1 MVLLLKFHRQLVA
14 YTANLK
20 TPQSRY
26 TIINMRKARV
36 MKLIS
41 NQYSV
46 LIDGKI
52 VLAKPMGK
60 LRLRH
65 SPIVGDW
72 VSVEQLEE
80 HWVIQRVLDRDNEL
94 TRPTIA
100 NVDQA
105 LVVTSLFRPD
115 FSATLLDRLLFLIM
129 VEHIKPVIC
138 ITKCDLVS
146 EDDPVFEIIDEYVK
160 AGYQVVKTGLNYDM
174 SEIKEIFRDKITV
187 LTGQSG
193 AGKSALLN
201 RLDASFQ
208 IRTQET
214 SKALNRGKHTTRHVE
229 LHPVANGWVADTPGF
244 SSLDFSTL
252 DKRMLS
258 EVILD
263 FKDYVFKCKFR
274 NCIHINE
281 PGCAVK
287 EAVENKE
294 ISKIRYNNYIDVC
307 ELIDKGDQVWL

>member
-1 MVLLLKFHRQLVA
+1 M
-14 YTANLK
+14 
-20 TPQSRY
+20 
-26 TIINMRKARV
+26 IKARV

-46 LIDGKI
+46 LIDKKV

-72 VSVEQLEE
+72 VLVEQLQE
-80 HWVIQRVLDRDNEL
+80 HWVIQRVLDRDNVL

-115 FSATLLDRLLFLIM
+115 FSSTLLDRQLFLIL

-138 ITKCDLVS
+138 ITKCDLVAK
-146 EDDPVFEIIDEYVK
+146 DDPVFKVIEEYEK
-160 AGYQVVKTGLNYDM
+160 AGYEVVKTGFNYDM
-174 SEIKEIFRDKITV
+174 SEIREVLRDKITV

-201 RLDASFQ
+201 RLDASFK
-208 IRTQET
+208 IKTQET

-244 SSLDFSTL
+244 SSLSFSEL

-258 EVILD
+258 EVIID
-263 FKDYVFKCKFR
+263 FKPYILDCRFR

-281 PGCAVK
+281 PGCAIK
-287 EAVENKE
+287 EAVAHNK
-294 ISKIRYNNYIDVC
+294 ISKIRYNNYVDVC
-307 ELIDKGDQVWL
+307 ALIDKGE

>member
-1 MVLLLKFHRQLVA
+1 
-14 YTANLK
+14 
-20 TPQSRY
+20 
-26 TIINMRKARV
+26 MRKARV

>member
-1 MVLLLKFHRQLVA
+1 
-14 YTANLK
+14 
-20 TPQSRY
+20 
-26 TIINMRKARV
+26 

-46 LIDGKI
+46 LIDKKV

-72 VSVEQLEE
+72 VLVEQLQE
-80 HWVIQRVLDRDNEL
+80 HWVIQRVLDRENVL

-115 FSATLLDRLLFLIM
+115 FSSTLLDRQLFLIL

-146 EDDPVFEIIDEYVK
+146 ENDPVFKVIEEYEK
-160 AGYQVVKTGLNYDM
+160 AGYEVVKTGFDYDM
-174 SEIKEIFRDKITV
+174 SEIREVFRDKITV

-201 RLDASFQ
+201 RLDASFK
-208 IRTQET
+208 IKTQET

-244 SSLDFSTL
+244 SSLSFTEL

-258 EVILD
+258 EVIID
-263 FKDYVFKCKFR
+263 FKPYILDCRFR

-281 PGCAVK
+281 PGCAIK
-287 EAVENKE
+287 EAVALGKV
-294 ISKIRYNNYIDVC
+294 SKIRYNNYVDVC
-307 ELIDKGDQVWL
+307 ALIDKGE

>member
-1 MVLLLKFHRQLVA
+1 
-14 YTANLK
+14 
-20 TPQSRY
+20 
-26 TIINMRKARV
+26 

-46 LIDGKI
+46 LIDNKI

-72 VSVEQLEE
+72 VLVEQLQE
-80 HWVIQRVLDRDNEL
+80 HWVIQRVLDRENVL
-94 TRPTIA
+94 SRPTIA

-115 FSATLLDRLLFLIM
+115 FSSTLLDRQLFLIL

-146 EDDPVFEIIDEYVK
+146 SDDPVFKVIEEYEK
-160 AGYQVVKTGLNYDM
+160 AGYEVVKTGFNYDM
-174 SEIKEIFRDKITV
+174 SEIREVLRDKITV

-201 RLDASFQ
+201 RLDASFK
-208 IRTQET
+208 IKTQET

-229 LHPVANGWVADTPGF
+229 LHPVADGWVADTPGF
-244 SSLDFSTL
+244 SSLSFSEL

-263 FKDYVFKCKFR
+263 FKPYVLDCRFR

-281 PGCAVK
+281 PGCAIK
-287 EAVENKE
+287 KAVAEGK
-294 ISKIRYNNYIDVC
+294 ISKIRYDNYVDVC
-307 ELIDKGDQVWL
+307 ALIDKGE